1 MYRMI
6 AGLLCLLLLA
16 GVAAGADVEL
26 KAVKFYALIEADG
39 VAHLGGKTIN
49 VKTGDS
55 LEFHEYAPHSGL
67 APDLIDIG
75 IVLKNQGVQAQ
86 NTEVRVAVSPKVGKV
101 VLHQDTPDL
110 PIHEAT
116 EASAEWLAPI
126 VLLKQRVKNL
136 PSGREIQITFRKIAL
151 GPILKDYMSRKL
163 WPVTLNFEATV
174 EPSAAEETFKN
185 NTLKR
190 TLKIKMWE

>member
-1 MYRMI
+1 MI
-6 AGLLCLLLLA
+6 MGLLCLLLLT

-26 KAVKFYALIEADG
+26 KAIKFYAVIEADG

-49 VKTGDS
+49 VKRGDR

-67 APDLIDIG
+67 APELIDLGVI
-75 IVLKNQGVQAQ
+75 LKNQGVPAES
-86 NTEVRVAVSPKVGKV
+86 TEVRVAISPKVGKV
-101 VLHQDTPDL
+101 VLYQGTPDL

-116 EASAEWLAPI
+116 ETSAEWLAPI
-126 VLLKQRVKNL
+126 LLLKQKIKNL
-136 PSGREIQITFRKIAL
+136 PSSREIQITFRTIGL
-151 GPILKDYMSRKL
+151 GPILKDYMSRNL

-185 NTLKR
+185 NSLKR